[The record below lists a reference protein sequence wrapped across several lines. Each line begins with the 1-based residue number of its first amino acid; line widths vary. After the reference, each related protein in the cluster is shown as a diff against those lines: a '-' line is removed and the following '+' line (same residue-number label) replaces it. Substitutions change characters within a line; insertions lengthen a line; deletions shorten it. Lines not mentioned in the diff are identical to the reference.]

1 MKISRHSAELQRIP
15 RLALQTLELSPNLK
29 SEAVKK
35 ELAAF
40 ETAIL
45 KRLLLYKQTDL
56 VLAVYEVEKK
66 PAGV

>member
-1 MKISRHSAELQRIP
+1 MKLARHSAELQRIP

-29 SEAVKK
+29 SDAVKK
-35 ELAAF
+35 ELSALSA
-40 ETAIL
+40 AIL

-66 PAGV
+66 PAGI

>member
-1 MKISRHSAELQRIP
+1 MKLSRHSAELQRIP
-15 RLALQTLELSPNLK
+15 RLAIHTLELSPTLK

-35 ELAAF
+35 ELSALSA
-40 ETAIL
+40 AIL